1 MGYKNIRVL
10 LTDGGSRQTLP
21 MAKAFADLGC
31 IVTTLNSTSLDLGNI
46 SRYPKGKIVI
56 KGVDNNAE
64 LAYKKV
70 EELLKTKKY
79 DLVLPMSDFTANIL
93 GQNKEYFSQYAVI
106 ETNDTEVFNLAYDK
120 LNTMTLCMETGLPC
134 PKTILNFGSIQDMK
148 EIDYPVVV
156 KPRSACGSIG
166 FHTANNEEELT
177 DILNKY
183 NKTLGPMFVQ
193 EYIPQTGKQ
202 FNVHMFLDQYQNV
215 KTALVAEKCRWFPID
230 GGASTLCVTV
240 NRPDI
245 IDICSRMLKKM
256 KWIGYCDVDLIL
268 DPRDNIP
275 KIIEVN
281 ARISANVKL
290 CYLAGINIAKQILE
304 NRFGQDVTEY
314 GAYKED
320 IRLRCLHTDL
330 LWFIKSK
337 DRLKTSPSWF
347 SYKNTSDQIFS
358 ISDPLPGF
366 TFTIQAFLKYRKE
379 MKKRARLR

>member
-10 LTDGGSRQTLP
+10 FTGGGSRQTLP

-56 KGVDNNAE
+56 KGIDNNAE
-64 LAYKKV
+64 LVYKSIEK
-70 EELLKTKKY
+70 LLKTKKY

-93 GQNKEYFSQYAVI
+93 GQNKEYFSQYAII
-106 ETNDTEVFNLAYDK
+106 ETNDIEVFNLAYDK
-120 LNTMTLCMETGLPC
+120 LNTMILCMEAGLPC
-134 PKTILNFGSIQDMK
+134 PKTILNFGSIRDMK
-148 EIDYPVVV
+148 RIDYPVVV

-166 FHTANNEEELT
+166 FHTVNNEEELT

-183 NKTLGPMFVQ
+183 NKTLGPMLVQ
-193 EYIPQTGKQ
+193 EYIPQTSKQ
-202 FNVHMFLDQYQNV
+202 FNVQMFLDQYQNV

-245 IDICSRMLKKM
+245 IYICSRMLKKM

-304 NRFGQDVTEY
+304 NRFGQDVTKYE
-314 GAYKED
+314 AYKED

-337 DRLKTSPSWF
+337 DRFKTSPSWF

-358 ISDPLPGF
+358 IKDPLPWF
-366 TFTIQAFLKYRKE
+366 LFSIQSIGKYRKE
-379 MKKRARLR
+379 MKKRNRN